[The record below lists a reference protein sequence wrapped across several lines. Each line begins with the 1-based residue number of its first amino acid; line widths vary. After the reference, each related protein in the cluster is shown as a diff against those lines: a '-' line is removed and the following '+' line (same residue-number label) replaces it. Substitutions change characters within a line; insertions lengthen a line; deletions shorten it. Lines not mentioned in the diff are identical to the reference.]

1 MFKFV
6 QIIYMHKFAYLVLFA
21 IPFLLTNCS
30 PTNFPIGKFQS
41 DPIVADGN
49 ASDWGLP
56 LRFGNETGSLQYAIT
71 NDRENIYVSVASN
84 DQATQMK
91 MLRAGIKVYIDIKGK
106 KSTDM
111 GLVYPFKDQDELT
124 NRRMGIRNANPNAM
138 KEKMILDANI
148 FSCFGFINMENR
160 IYDLKDTSHIK
171 IGMNYD
177 AYNNLVFEA
186 IIPLKNVLTIPIT
199 NTKAPSISVGIIVNN
214 MGGDAQ
220 RPNASMAGMNRAEG
234 GGMRGGGMGGGGM
247 RGGGMGGGGMRG
259 GSMGGGGMR
268 GGSMGGGGYGNSGP
282 IVNWYE
288 FKLAYQPN

>member
-1 MFKFV
+1 MTKFV
-6 QIIYMHKFAYLVLFA
+6 QIIYMHKLSYVVLYA

-30 PTNFPIGKFQS
+30 PTNFPVGKYQS
-41 DPIVADGN
+41 EPIVADGN

-111 GLVYPFKDQDELT
+111 GLIYPFKDQDEIN
-124 NRRMGIRNANPNAM
+124 NRRMGIRNTNPTAM
-138 KEKMILDANI
+138 KEKMILDADI
-148 FSCFGFINMENR
+148 FSTFGFINMENR

-171 IGMNYD
+171 IGLNYD
-177 AYNNLVFEA
+177 PYNNLVFEA
-186 IIPLKNVLTIPIT
+186 IIPLKNVLTTPIT

-220 RPNASMAGMNRAEG
+220 RPNASMTGMNRAEGGCMGG

-247 RGGGMGGGGMRG
+247 RGGGMGGG
-259 GSMGGGGMR
+259 S
-268 GGSMGGGGYGNSGP
+268 YGNSGP
-282 IVNWYE
+282 IVNWYQ